1 MHNLYQ
7 FASTQEGESSS
18 LFSSLGIDGRTLV
31 FQLIAFLVLVFI
43 LKKWVF
49 PIFVNVIEKR
59 EADIERST
67 KEADRLK
74 AQAEESETKTSQALA
89 KARKEAAQIIASA
102 RDEAN
107 LTITKAEDKAKAK
120 SESLLSQAQEEILLE
135 KKKAQ
140 KDLLSE
146 VSGLVAVATEKVL
159 GKMSNVEIDDAVIEE
174 SIREA
179 S

>member
-159 GKMSNVEIDDAVIEE
+159 GKMTNVEIDDAVIEE